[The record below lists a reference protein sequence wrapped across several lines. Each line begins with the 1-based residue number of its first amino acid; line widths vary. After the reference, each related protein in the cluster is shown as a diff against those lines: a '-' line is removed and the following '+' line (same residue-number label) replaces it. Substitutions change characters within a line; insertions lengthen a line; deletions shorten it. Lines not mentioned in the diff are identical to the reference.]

1 MENIIIPAPE
11 TGEVWNII
19 TALWETNENLN
30 QLLSNKYTFMEEVNR
45 YNEGEKKTDISYKT
59 VEELYVSPAVKRQIW
74 QTLKVVREICKVMG
88 CEPKRVFI
96 EMAREKQESKRTES
110 RKSRLIDLYKSCK
123 NEERNWISELE
134 SWSDQQYRSDKLYL
148 YYTQKGKCMYSGEE
162 IHIEDLW
169 DNTKYDIDHIYPQSK
184 TIDDS
189 LDNRVLVKKLKMKL
203 NQISIRLNKTF
214 MRKEKTSGIH
224 YYKGDL

>member
-1 MENIIIPAPE
+1 
-11 TGEVWNII
+11 
-19 TALWETNENLN
+19 
-30 QLLSNKYTFMEEVNR
+30 
-45 YNEGEKKTDISYKT
+45 
-59 VEELYVSPAVKRQIW
+59 
-74 QTLKVVREICKVMG
+74 MG

-189 LDNRVLVKKLKMKL
+189 LDNRVLVKKIENETKSDIYPVKQDIYEKRKDFWNSLL
-203 NQISIRLNKTF
+203 QVGFIS
-214 MRKEKTSGIH
+214 KEKYNRLTRRDKFTEDELAGFIERQIVETRQSTKAVAEIL
-224 YYKGDL
+224 KQSLNDS